1 MHRKH
6 NDLDPTVTQWGRK
19 RPVPVLQYVIRAS
32 LLFFWAVY
40 GVVVSPPALISPVFA
55 LMVALGYVAVQGFLF
70 VLLRRRRAD
79 WSLIRATMVAD
90 LGLAWVVWLYDPT
103 LPPPLMLY
111 AVIVIVGN
119 AIQYGIRAFKLLAAS
134 TLVMA
139 PLTMG
144 LRFAL
149 GRFHPTEPFLL
160 LFCMAIVWY
169 VYKFIFR
176 IEIFRRET
184 IRRTEALAQSEHKY
198 RSIFE
203 NTGGG
208 AIIVEDNLVISQA
221 NARFEKITG
230 FKRHE
235 IEGKVRWIEF
245 VEAGDLERMRSE
257 HKQRVRNGQEPPRE
271 YEFRLVR
278 KDGEVIDVF
287 SEVNYDPLAGRSVA
301 SVIDI
306 SLRKQAERAL
316 KDAHDQ
322 LERRV
327 GERTA
332 ELMEANRQLKIAKEA
347 ADASGH
353 AKSQFLANMSHEIRT
368 PMNAI
373 IGMCDLVLG
382 TDLSSKQKEYINI
395 VRSSSRS
402 LLELINDI
410 LDFSKIDAG
419 KLDLETIPMSLRD
432 VVEEVADM
440 FLEKTMDKDL
450 ELIIDIADDVPRK
463 VISDPLRLRQ
473 VLANLTA
480 NAFKFT
486 NRGEICLA
494 VRTQYLD
501 AKATKLQFSVR
512 DTGIGIDADKTGTL
526 FDAFAQADGSTT
538 RKYGGTGLGLA
549 ICRKIVNMLGGDIWV
564 ESEPGKG
571 STFCFTMEARLLPDA
586 ARSPEMALPPNL
598 QGNKVLVVDDNPST
612 LMILKRYMATFGC
625 RTEIAASAESALT
638 LYRRSRD
645 KDPFALII
653 MDIHLPA
660 MDGIEAVSRIKE
672 ESADNAPSVICISAY
687 GRDREADRA
696 REAGA
701 DGFLMKPIKQS
712 ILFDTI
718 MELFGFKAVR
728 QAHVGRGL
736 LTDNEFSELSVLLVE
751 DNAINQMVAM
761 EILKSAGISVTTAE
775 NGLEALNLLRTNSN
789 FDAVLMDVQMPEM
802 DGLEAS
808 RQIRKKLHK
817 EDLPIIA
824 MTAHAM
830 YGDRE
835 RCLAAGMNDYV
846 PKPIDRNELFA
857 AIRRNINRLG
867 GTFPLADGR
876 HDTVSESVGTQY
888 MLSGINV
895 SRGLEQTEG
904 QWGRYGDMLA
914 RFLETH
920 GETGALLKEYLE
932 AQAFDE
938 MAAGLQGLMEDAGRV
953 SAIHVATWAESMKE
967 AAADRDTERCG
978 ELLFFLEE
986 SLREAA
992 ESSHD
997 LLTGLES
1004 GEEPWDPMQQ
1014 ATGPEKMFTL
1024 LRKLGK
1030 SLEELDPVTS
1040 GRLFDEIRDRFS
1052 LHGVGPESEHLARN
1066 LEQEVRE
1073 YSFEKA
1079 GGTLKQL
1086 GNQLK
1091 RDMAAGTNDG

>member
-1 MHRKH
+1 MHKKD
-6 NDLDPTVTQWGRK
+6 NDLEPSVSAWGRR
-19 RPVPVLQYVIRAS
+19 RPVPALQYVIRAS
-32 LLFFWAVY
+32 LLVFWAVY
-40 GVVVSPPALISPVFA
+40 WSAAPSSAIISPTLALVFVSA
-55 LMVALGYVAVQGFLF
+55 YILIQGTLF
-70 VLLRRRRAD
+70 FLLRRQGLD
-79 WSLIRATMVAD
+79 WGLIRTTICAD
-90 LGLAWVVWLYDPT
+90 LGLAWIVWLYDPT
-103 LPPPLMLY
+103 IPPPLMLY
-111 AVIVIVGN
+111 TVIVIVGN
-119 AIQYGIRAFKLLAAS
+119 AIQYGIRAFHLLATA
-134 TLVMA
+134 TLAMA

-144 LRFAL
+144 IRFAF
-149 GRFHPTEPFLL
+149 GQFDSMECFLL
-160 LFCMAIVWY
+160 FFCIVIIWY

-176 IEIFRRET
+176 IESFRRET
-184 IRRTEALAQSEHKY
+184 ARRTEALAQSEHKY

-208 AIIVEDNLVISQA
+208 AIIVENNLVISQA

-235 IEGKVRWIEF
+235 IEGKVRWIDF

-257 HKQRVRNGQEPPRE
+257 HKVRVLNGEEPPRE

-287 SEVNYDPLAGRSVA
+287 SEVNHDPVAGRSVA

-306 SLRKQAERAL
+306 SLRKEAERAL

-327 GERTA
+327 AERTA

-382 TDLSSKQKEYINI
+382 TDLSSKQKEYISI

-419 KLDLETIPMSLRD
+419 KLDLERIPTALRD

-440 FLEKTMDKDL
+440 FLEKTMDKEL

-494 VRTQYLD
+494 VRMQDVD
-501 AKATKLQFSVR
+501 AKVATLEFSVR
-512 DTGIGIDADKTGTL
+512 DTGIGIPSDKRRDL

-549 ICRKIVNMLGGDIWV
+549 ICRKIVTMLGGEIWV
-564 ESEPGKG
+564 ESEPGRG
-571 STFCFTMEARLLPDA
+571 STFSFTMAARLMPDA
-586 ARSPEMALPPNL
+586 GRTPDMALPPNL
-598 QGNKVLVVDDNPST
+598 LGNKVLVVDANPST
-612 LMILKRYMATFGC
+612 LMILKRYMETFGF
-625 RTEIAASAESALT
+625 RTEMANTAESALQ
-638 LYRRSRD
+638 LHQRCLA
-645 KDPFALII
+645 KDPFALVI
-653 MDIHLPA
+653 MDIGLPPTPGGIDVLTHIKHHSGAQVPA
-660 MDGIEAVSRIKE
+660 M
-672 ESADNAPSVICISAY
+672 ICTSAY
-687 GRDREADRA
+687 GRDREVLRA
-696 REAGA
+696 KEAGV

-728 QAHVGRGL
+728 GPHHHGVNGL
-736 LTDNEFSELSVLLVE
+736 ISDSEFANVRLLLVE

-761 EILKSAGISVTTAE
+761 EILKSAGIFVTTAE
-775 NGLEALNLLRTNSN
+775 NGREAVAALRLRSDY
-789 FDAVLMDVQMPEM
+789 DAVLMDVQMPEM

-808 RQIRKKLHK
+808 RLIRKNLQLT
-817 EDLPIIA
+817 ELPIIA

-857 AIRRNINRLG
+857 AIRRNMARFG
-867 GTFPLADGR
+867 GQLTDRDHP
-876 HDTVSESVGTQY
+876 DTVSESTQTQY
-888 MLSGINV
+888 MLPGINV
-895 SRGLEQTEG
+895 SRGLALTQG
-904 QWGRYGDMLA
+904 KWGLYGDFLA

-920 GETGALLKEYLE
+920 GEIGALLRHHMERG
-932 AQAFDE
+932 AFSE
-938 MAAGLQGLMEDAGRV
+938 MVAALDRLVADATEV
-953 SAIHVATWAESMKE
+953 SVIHVATWAETLKE
-967 AAADRDTERCG
+967 AAGACDASRCR
-978 ELLFFLEE
+978 ELLAHLEE
-986 SLREAA
+986 ALLEVMA
-992 ESSHD
+992 SSRG
-997 LLTGLES
+997 LLPAKG
-1004 GEEPWDPMQQ
+1004 
-1014 ATGPEKMFTL
+1014 A
-1024 LRKLGK
+1024 K
-1030 SLEELDPVTS
+1030 SETS
-1040 GRLFDEIRDRFS
+1040 
-1052 LHGVGPESEHLARN
+1052 
-1066 LEQEVRE
+1066 
-1073 YSFEKA
+1073 
-1079 GGTLKQL
+1079 
-1086 GNQLK
+1086 
-1091 RDMAAGTNDG
+1091 

>member
-1 MHRKH
+1 M
-6 NDLDPTVTQWGRK
+6 
-19 RPVPVLQYVIRAS
+19 LQYVIRAS
-32 LLFFWAVY
+32 LLLFWAAY
-40 GVVVSPPALISPVFA
+40 GSVAPPSSVISYPLAFA
-55 LMVALGYVAVQGFLF
+55 VGVGYVAIQGFLF
-70 VLLRRRRAD
+70 FMLRHRGAH
-79 WSLIRATMVAD
+79 WGLIRATMVAD
-90 LGLAWVVWLYDPT
+90 LGLAWVVWLFDPT

-111 AVIVIVGN
+111 TVIVIVGN

-144 LRFAL
+144 LRFFF
-149 GRFHPTEPFLL
+149 GQFHVTEPFLL
-160 LFCMAIVWY
+160 FFCMVIVWY

-176 IEIFRRET
+176 IESFRRET

-245 VEAGDLERMRSE
+245 VEAGDLDRMRLE
-257 HKQRVRNGQEPPRE
+257 HKTRVQNGQEPPRE

-278 KDGEVIDVF
+278 KDGAVIDVF
-287 SEVNYDPLAGRSVA
+287 SEVNYDPLARRSVA

-327 GERTA
+327 EERTA
-332 ELMEANRQLKIAKEA
+332 EVMEANRQLKVAKEA

-373 IGMCDLVLG
+373 IGMCDLVLA
-382 TDLSSKQKEYINI
+382 TDLSSRQKEYINI

-450 ELIIDIADDVPRK
+450 EMIIDIADDVPRK

-486 NRGEICLA
+486 NRGEISLA

-501 AKATKLQFSVR
+501 AKAAKLQFSVR
-512 DTGIGIDADKTGTL
+512 DTGIGIEADKTGTL

-549 ICRKIVNMLGGDIWV
+549 ICRKIVTMLGGDIWV
-564 ESEPGKG
+564 ESEPGQG
-571 STFCFTMEARLLPDA
+571 STFRFTMEVRLLPDQA
-586 ARSPEMALPPNL
+586 TNPELALPPNL

-612 LMILKRYMATFGC
+612 LMILKRYMETFGF
-625 RTEIAASAESALT
+625 RTEIAESAESALER
-638 LYRRSRD
+638 YRRSRE
-645 KDPFALII
+645 KDPFALVI

-660 MDGIEAVSRIKE
+660 MDGIDAVAHIKE
-672 ESADNAPSVICISAY
+672 ESAGEAPPVICISAY
-687 GRDREADRA
+687 GRDREVDRA

-728 QAHVGRGL
+728 HAHVTRGL
-736 LTDNEFSELSVLLVE
+736 VSDSEFSELNLLLVE
-751 DNAINQMVAM
+751 DNAINQMVAV

-775 NGLEALNLLRTNSN
+775 NGLEAINHLRTKSDY
-789 FDAVLMDVQMPEM
+789 DAVLMDVQMPEM

-808 RQIRKKLHK
+808 RQIRKKLHRG
-817 EDLPIIA
+817 DLPIIA

-857 AIRRNINRLG
+857 AIRRNIARFG
-867 GTFPLADGR
+867 GTFALPEGH
-876 HDTVSESVGTQY
+876 HDTVSESVETQY
-888 MLSGINV
+888 MLPGINV
-895 SRGLEQTEG
+895 SRGLAQTEG
-904 QWGRYGDMLA
+904 QWGLYGDMLA
-914 RFLETH
+914 EFLRDH
-920 GETGALLKEYLE
+920 GDAGALLRHHL
-932 AQAFDE
+932 QGHAFDE
-938 MAAGLQGLMEDAGRV
+938 MVSELERLVDDAGKV
-953 SAIHVATWAESMKE
+953 SVVHVATWAESLKE
-967 AAADRDTERCG
+967 AAVAHDADRCG
-978 ELLFFLEE
+978 ELFFFLEE
-986 SLREAA
+986 SLREVAA
-992 ESSHD
+992 SSRE
-997 LLTGLES
+997 LLAGLEA
-1004 GEEPWDPMQQ
+1004 GEDSWDPLFT
-1014 ATGPEKMFTL
+1014 AGPEKMFSL
-1024 LRKLGK
+1024 LGKLGK
-1030 SLEELDPVTS
+1030 SLEELDPVES
-1040 GRLFDEIRDRFS
+1040 GRLFDELREGVSR
-1052 LHGVGPESEHLARN
+1052 HGVGPECRSLTSS

-1079 GGTLKQL
+1079 GGTLKRL

-1091 RDMAAGTNDG
+1091 KEIAAGTLR